1 VPRPT
6 LTTRDGLH
14 LHGRRWLAANTP
26 EAAVVI
32 VHGFTASGECP
43 HVEALAARLHDSGLD
58 VVTYDARGHGASDGE
73 STLGDTEQHDVAAA
87 VALARSR
94 TDHVMLVGASMGA
107 VAALRYAVTDP
118 DLVGVVL
125 VSCPAEWRLPRNLRG
140 LLAAAMTR
148 TGAGRRIIG
157 RLSGVRVASKWTNAA
172 PPLEL
177 VTVHAN
183 PIAFV
188 HGTED
193 RFIRCRNA
201 EQLYWAASCPKRLTV
216 VPGMGHAFGPEAVEP
231 IYDALCWILQQRV
244 DTPLEAV

>member
-1 VPRPT
+1 V
-6 LTTRDGLH
+6 D
-14 LHGRRWLAANTP
+14 AP

-43 HVEALAARLHDSGLD
+43 HVEELAARLHDSGLD

-87 VALARSR
+87 VALARTR
-94 TDHVMLVGASMGA
+94 TDQVMLVGASMGA
-107 VAALRYAVTDP
+107 IAALRYAVTDR

-125 VSCPAEWRLPRNLRG
+125 VSCPAEWRLPRNVRG

-148 TGAGRRIIG
+148 TGAGRRLIG
-157 RLSGVRVASKWTNAA
+157 RLSGVRVASKWTNPA
-172 PPLEL
+172 PPIEL
-177 VTVHAN
+177 VTLHAS

-193 RFIRCRNA
+193 RFIRSRDA
-201 EQLYWAASCPKRLTV
+201 EQLYLATSAPKRLTV

-231 IYDALCWILQQRV
+231 IYAALRWILQQPV
-244 DTPLEAV
+244 DAPLGAA